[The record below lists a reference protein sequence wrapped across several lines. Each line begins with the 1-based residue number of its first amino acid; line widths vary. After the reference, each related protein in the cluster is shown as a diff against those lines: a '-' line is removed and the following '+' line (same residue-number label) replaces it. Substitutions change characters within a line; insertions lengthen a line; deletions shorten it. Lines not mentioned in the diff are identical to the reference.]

1 MTNTAENITGDFLD
15 RFSDEALS
23 HAANTPSALL
33 ALAKELREQRDNND
47 SARAS
52 AAANLYDMQRNQD
65 RLAEALMIVLG
76 DPIDALIESKI
87 EDSSRLHNSLDDM
100 IESAMQDFDIDDHRC
115 AIDDM
120 IDERLSERLGGFD
133 SEDDR
138 QQAVE
143 EIVRDVISG
152 ASISIDI

>member
-1 MTNTAENITGDFLD
+1 MTNTAENTGISEGIDIAELHNKLARAVLD
-15 RFSDEALS
+15 RNEAE
-23 HAANTPSALL
+23 N
-33 ALAKELREQRDNND
+33 
-47 SARAS
+47 ARA
-52 AAANLYDMQRNQD
+52 AAVANLADMQRNQD